1 MSKEFFFVISCLIN
15 LTDFF
20 RQVKS
25 VAFWRQAENL
35 ASQKLASQVEW
46 WESNHTNDSW
56 PYDREP
62 SVHEVA
68 KEAAFMVKVVMPIKY
83 RLELIEYL
91 ESIYIRF

>member
-1 MSKEFFFVISCLIN
+1 MSKEFFFVIACVMN
-15 LTDFF
+15 LSYFF
-20 RQVKS
+20 QQTKS
-25 VAFWRQAENL
+25 VAFWRQAKNL
-35 ASQKLASQVEW
+35 ASQKLASQIEW
-46 WESNHTNDSW
+46 WESDSTNDSW

-68 KEAAFMVKVVMPIKY
+68 KEAAFMIKVHLPIKY

>member
-25 VAFWRQAENL
+25 VAFWRQAETL
-35 ASQKLASQVEW
+35 ASQKLAGQIEW
-46 WESNHTNDSW
+46 YESDPINAPW

-62 SVHEVA
+62 SVHDIA
-68 KEAAFMVKVVMPIKY
+68 KEAAFMLNIYLPIKY
-83 RLELIEYL
+83 RLQLIEYL